1 MRKWP
6 HSTVSNFLHIS
17 TNLMFARLAPP
28 TRLIFHVGRNSFPK
42 IRSQPVRSFRTG
54 SRCHNESKL
63 SPSEYLEHVQRQKA
77 QQMKRRNQSAAYY
90 SGSVIM
96 LFLGL
101 SCVAVP
107 FYRYLCKRTGWGGV
121 PITDQRIFTPDKVV
135 PVETNK
141 RIRISFTCRASGV
154 LPWKFTPLQKEV
166 YVVPGETALV
176 FYRAKNMSK
185 EDIVGM
191 ATYSVSP
198 DHVAQY
204 FNKIQCF
211 CFEEQRLAAGEEVDM
226 PVFFFIDPDFAKDPA
241 MRNIDDVVLN
251 YAFFKASYKDGELVP
266 SPVGN
271 VEMKATVA

>member
-1 MRKWP
+1 MFRIGLERSFLSLSQKRVAFSLQRERLHVTRKF
-6 HSTVSNFLHIS
+6 HSSSF
-17 TNLMFARLAPP
+17 RLQ
-28 TRLIFHVGRNSFPK
+28 
-42 IRSQPVRSFRTG
+42 SQPPNRLKNNLETLQKKKEEQIKLRNRSAG
-54 SRCHNESKL
+54 
-63 SPSEYLEHVQRQKA
+63 
-77 QQMKRRNQSAAYY
+77 YY
-90 SGSVIM
+90 SGAVIM
-96 LFLGL
+96 FFLGL

-121 PITDQRIFTPDKVV
+121 PITDARIFTPDKVI
-135 PVETNK
+135 PVNTNK
-141 RIRISFTCRASGV
+141 RIRISFTCQASGI

-198 DHVAQY
+198 DHVAPY

-251 YAFFKASYKDGELVP
+251 YSFFKASYNEGELEP
-266 SPVGN
+266 IGMAN
-271 VEMKATVA
+271 IEMKATAA

>member
-1 MRKWP
+1 MF
-6 HSTVSNFLHIS
+6 STVL
-17 TNLMFARLAPP
+17 
-28 TRLIFHVGRNSFPK
+28 RLIRSNTQVPGINSKHVFSRKFSITCAF
-42 IRSQPVRSFRTG
+42 RQSSQPKKAVQESLHRMHQEQLERMKFRN
-54 SRCHNESKL
+54 R
-63 SPSEYLEHVQRQKA
+63 
-77 QQMKRRNQSAAYY
+77 SAAYY
-90 SGSVIM
+90 AGSVIM
-96 LFLGL
+96 FFTGL

-107 FYRYLCKRTGWGGV
+107 FYRFLCKRTGWGGI
-121 PITDQRIFTPDKVV
+121 PITDTRLFTPDKVI

-141 RIRISFTCRASGV
+141 RIKISFTCQASGI

-166 YVVPGETALV
+166 YIVPGETALV
-176 FYRAKNMSK
+176 FYRAKNLSL

-226 PVFFFIDPDFAKDPA
+226 PVFFFIDPDFAKDSA

-251 YAFFKASYKDGELVP
+251 YSFFKASHQDGSLMPVP
-266 SPVGN
+266 AGY
-271 VEMKATVA
+271 VEMKAVEA

>member
-1 MRKWP
+1 MLAQIPKLTLKSWVGLGERQVALVGKKRFIYSRSFHTRP
-6 HSTVSNFLHIS
+6 RLFHDIEG
-17 TNLMFARLAPP
+17 AARRLARVNFERIQREVELK
-28 TRLIFHVGRNSFPK
+28 TKMRN
-42 IRSQPVRSFRTG
+42 R
-54 SRCHNESKL
+54 
-63 SPSEYLEHVQRQKA
+63 
-77 QQMKRRNQSAAYY
+77 SAAYY

-96 LFLGL
+96 FFLGL

-107 FYRYLCKRTGWGGV
+107 FYRYLCKRTGWGGT
-121 PITDQRIFTPDKVV
+121 PITDARVFTPDKVI

-141 RIRISFTCRASGV
+141 RIRILFTCRASGI

-166 YVVPGETALV
+166 YIVPGETALV

-185 EDIVGM
+185 EDIIGM

-198 DHVAQY
+198 DHVAPF

-241 MRNIDDVVLN
+241 MKNIDDVVLN
-251 YAFFKASYKDGELVP
+251 YAFFKASYDDGELAPIAVQ
-266 SPVGN
+266 N
-271 VEMKATVA
+271 VEFKAAVA

>member
-1 MRKWP
+1 M
-6 HSTVSNFLHIS
+6 LG
-17 TNLMFARLAPP
+17 LL
-28 TRLIFHVGRNSFPK
+28 RLIKNNLATVKHDLRYKSTKKFGTYRPLRQDSSAKKAAQDSLQRMHWEQLERMKFRN
-42 IRSQPVRSFRTG
+42 R
-54 SRCHNESKL
+54 
-63 SPSEYLEHVQRQKA
+63 
-77 QQMKRRNQSAAYY
+77 SAAYY

-96 LFLGL
+96 LFAGL

-107 FYRYLCKRTGWGGV
+107 FYRYLCKRTGWGGN
-121 PITDQRIFTPDKVV
+121 PITDTRLFTPDKVI

-141 RIRISFTCRASGV
+141 RIRVSFTCQASGI

-166 YVVPGETALV
+166 YIVPGETALV
-176 FYRAKNMSK
+176 FYRAKNLSK

-198 DHVAQY
+198 DHVAPY

-226 PVFFFIDPDFAKDPA
+226 PVFFFIDPDFAKDSA

-251 YAFFKASYKDGELVP
+251 YSFFKASHQDGSL
-266 SPVGN
+266 SPVPAGYMELKA
-271 VEMKATVA
+271 VEA

>member
-1 MRKWP
+1 MFQIGLVQSIKSLPRQN
-6 HSTVSNFLHIS
+6 VSNFLLRQKNLITRKFHINNFRLQKQAPNGIGN
-17 TNLMFARLAPP
+17 NLEQL
-28 TRLIFHVGRNSFPK
+28 
-42 IRSQPVRSFRTG
+42 
-54 SRCHNESKL
+54 
-63 SPSEYLEHVQRQKA
+63 QRQQAERVK
-77 QQMKRRNQSAAYY
+77 MRNRSAAYY

-96 LFLGL
+96 FFLGL

-121 PITDQRIFTPDKVV
+121 PITDARIFTPDKVI
-135 PVETNK
+135 PISTNK
-141 RIRISFTCRASGV
+141 RIKISFTCQASGI

-191 ATYSVSP
+191 ATYSVTP
-198 DHVAQY
+198 DHVAPY

-226 PVFFFIDPDFAKDPA
+226 PVFFFIDPEFAKDPS
-241 MRNIDDVVLN
+241 MKNIDDVVLN
-251 YAFFKASYKDGELVP
+251 YAFFKASYGEDELAP
-266 SPVGN
+266 ISLGN
-271 VEMKATVA
+271 FEVKATVA

>member
-1 MRKWP
+1 
-6 HSTVSNFLHIS
+6 
-17 TNLMFARLAPP
+17 MFRLAQ
-28 TRLIFHVGRNSFPK
+28 I
-42 IRSQPVRSFRTG
+42 VRSDAGFGPRFIGRRSFLLRYAT
-54 SRCHNESKL
+54 
-63 SPSEYLEHVQRQKA
+63 RQKQSSNDILEQMQRRQA
-77 QQMKRRNQSAAYY
+77 EQMKLRNRSAAYY

-107 FYRYLCKRTGWGGV
+107 FYKYLCKRTGWGGV

-141 RIRISFTCRASGV
+141 RIRISFTCRASGI

-191 ATYSVSP
+191 ATYSVTP
-198 DHVAQY
+198 ENVAQY

-241 MRNIDDVVLN
+241 MRSIDDVVLN
-251 YAFFKASYKDGELVP
+251 YAFFKALYKDGELSP
-266 SPVGN
+266 APVGS
-271 VEMKATVA
+271 VDVTVSVA